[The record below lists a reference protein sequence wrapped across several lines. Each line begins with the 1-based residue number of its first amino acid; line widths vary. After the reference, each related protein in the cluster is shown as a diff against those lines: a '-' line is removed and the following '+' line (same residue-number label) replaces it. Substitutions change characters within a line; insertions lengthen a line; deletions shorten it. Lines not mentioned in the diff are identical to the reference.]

1 MKLKLRVILNV
12 KTDVLRDIIINS
24 KVTLKEMSDI
34 ISESF
39 GFDSTEISTFHHT
52 NEDWELLEEIKIFKI
67 DESDISMENSPI
79 SDFLQLNGDKII
91 FIYDFLN
98 YWTFFIELFDL
109 DENVED
115 KFKFKCINSIGTVP
129 SEAPSEIYNSI
140 DQDIEDNIF
149 ENDDSLT
156 DNEL

>member
-12 KTDVLRDIIINS
+12 KTDVLRDIIIDS

-79 SDFLQLNGDKII
+79 SDFLEFNGDKII

>member
-12 KTDVLRDIIINS
+12 KTDVLRDIIIDS

-39 GFDSTEISTFHHT
+39 GFDSTEISTYHHT

-79 SDFLQLNGDKII
+79 SDFLKFNGDKII

>member
-12 KTDVLRDIIINS
+12 KTDVLRDIVIDS

>member
-12 KTDVLRDIIINS
+12 KTDVLRDIIIDS

-39 GFDSTEISTFHHT
+39 GFDSTEISTYHHT

-79 SDFLQLNGDKII
+79 SDFLQFNGDKII

>member
-12 KTDVLRDIIINS
+12 KTDVLRDIIIDS
-24 KVTLKEMSDI
+24 KVTLKEMSGI
-34 ISESF
+34 ITESF

-79 SDFLQLNGDKII
+79 SNFLIFNGDKII

-98 YWTFFIELFDL
+98 YWTFFIELFDI
-109 DENVED
+109 DEKIEEE
-115 KFKFKCINSIGTVP
+115 FKFKCINSIGTVP
-129 SEAPSEIYNSI
+129 SEAPSDIYNSI
-140 DQDIEDNIF
+140 DQDIEDNSF
-149 ENDDSLT
+149 DNDDSLT
-156 DNEL
+156 NNEL

>member
-12 KTDVLRDIIINS
+12 KTDVLRDIIIDS

-67 DESDISMENSPI
+67 DESDISMENSLI
-79 SDFLQLNGDKII
+79 SDFLKFNGDKII

-129 SEAPSEIYNSI
+129 SEAPSEIHSSI
-140 DQDIEDNIF
+140 DQDVEDNIF

>member
-12 KTDVLRDIIINS
+12 KTDVLRDIIIDS

-129 SEAPSEIYNSI
+129 SEAPSEIHSSI
-140 DQDIEDNIF
+140 DQDVEDNIF

>member
-12 KTDVLRDIIINS
+12 KTDVLRDIIIDS

-39 GFDSTEISTFHHT
+39 GFDSTEISTYHHT

-109 DENVED
+109 DESVED

-129 SEAPSEIYNSI
+129 SEAPSEIHSSI
-140 DQDIEDNIF
+140 DQDVEDNIF

>member
-12 KTDVLRDIIINS
+12 KTDVLRDIIIDS

-39 GFDSTEISTFHHT
+39 GFDSTEISTYHHT

>member
-12 KTDVLRDIIINS
+12 KTDVLRDIIIDS

-79 SDFLQLNGDKII
+79 SDFLQFNGDKII

-129 SEAPSEIYNSI
+129 SEAPSEIHSSI
-140 DQDIEDNIF
+140 DQDVEDNIF

>member
-12 KTDVLRDIIINS
+12 KTDVLRDIIIDS

-39 GFDSTEISTFHHT
+39 GFDSTEISTYHHT

-79 SDFLQLNGDKII
+79 SDFLQFNGDKII

-129 SEAPSEIYNSI
+129 SEAPSEIHSSI
-140 DQDIEDNIF
+140 DQDVEDNIF

>member
-12 KTDVLRDIIINS
+12 KTDVLRDIIIDS

-39 GFDSTEISTFHHT
+39 GFDSTEISTYHHT

-79 SDFLQLNGDKII
+79 SDFLNFNGDKII

-129 SEAPSEIYNSI
+129 SEAPSEIHSSI
-140 DQDIEDNIF
+140 DQDVEDNIF

>member
-12 KTDVLRDIIINS
+12 KTDVLRDIIIDS

>member
-12 KTDVLRDIIINS
+12 KTDVLRDIIIDS

-109 DENVED
+109 DENIED

>member
-12 KTDVLRDIIINS
+12 KTDVLRDIIIDS

-39 GFDSTEISTFHHT
+39 GFDSTEISTYHHT

-79 SDFLQLNGDKII
+79 SDFLNFNGDKII

-129 SEAPSEIYNSI
+129 SEAPSEIYSSI
-140 DQDIEDNIF
+140 DQDVEDNIF

>member
-1 MKLKLRVILNV
+1 MKLKIRVILNV
-12 KTDVLRDIIINS
+12 KTDVLRDIIIDS

-52 NEDWELLEEIKIFKI
+52 NENWELLEEIKIFKI

>member
-12 KTDVLRDIIINS
+12 KTDVLRDIIIDS

-79 SDFLQLNGDKII
+79 SDFLQFNGDKII

>member
-12 KTDVLRDIIINS
+12 KTDVLRDIIIDS

-79 SDFLQLNGDKII
+79 SNFLKFNGDKII

>member
-12 KTDVLRDIIINS
+12 KTDVLRDIIIDS
-24 KVTLKEMSDI
+24 KVTLKELSDI

-39 GFDSTEISTFHHT
+39 GFDSTEISTYHHT

-79 SDFLQLNGDKII
+79 SDFLEFNGDKII

-140 DQDIEDNIF
+140 DLDIEDNIF

>member
-12 KTDVLRDIIINS
+12 KTDVLRDIIIDS

-67 DESDISMENSPI
+67 DESDISMENSLI
-79 SDFLQLNGDKII
+79 SDFLKFNGDKII

-109 DENVED
+109 NENMED
-115 KFKFKCINSIGTVP
+115 KFKFKCINSIGIVP

-140 DQDIEDNIF
+140 DKDIEDNIF